1 MKALLESIP
10 VCRLSPSTALNISC
24 HFFLSALSAKKSTDS
39 LREVLLYI
47 TYCLSLVVFNI
58 ISLSLIFAILIAV
71 CLCVAFLGLILFGTL
86 CFLDLY
92 VWFLAHTRGIFS
104 YFVFRCVLCPFLSL
118 SLLLGPFYC
127 AC

>member
-10 VCRLSPSTALNISC
+10 GCRLSPSTALNISC

-58 ISLSLIFAILIAV
+58 ISLSLIFAILIAACLGVVLFRLICLGFCAAWTWISV
-71 CLCVAFLGLILFGTL
+71 CLSRLAKFSAIMSVIMFPDLGEVAFL
-86 CFLDLY
+86 
-92 VWFLAHTRGIFS
+92 
-104 YFVFRCVLCPFLSL
+104 
-118 SLLLGPFYC
+118 
-127 AC
+127 